1 MLLEESKML
10 LDDFEQNKD
19 SFMESVQDSFEKIC
33 IQNKF
38 RRPYSTIEITDEDLE
53 SEDPYV
59 MFSLIRNNIRSRRG
73 EEEIANYQCM
83 FTEDGVTEEDGSL
96 IADNLSDFIDGVA
109 FYMADKYDDYV
120 NS

>member
-53 SEDPYV
+53 SEDAYV

-73 EEEIANYQCM
+73 E
-83 FTEDGVTEEDGSL
+83 TEEDGSL